1 MFKSLQWED
10 WVGIALGAWLL
21 ASPWTLGFADQSA
34 AATMNALVMG
44 SILVLEELLELNVH
58 EAMEEWIDMLAGL
71 WLVASP
77 IALGFT
83 SLVTATV
90 STMVVGLLTVLF
102 AAWALSPLDRSLRR
116 WWHERM
122 PTL

>member
-10 WVGIALGAWLL
+10 WLGIALGAWLL

-44 SILVLEELLELNVH
+44 SILVLEELLELDVH

-83 SLVTATV
+83 SSVTATV
-90 STMVVGLLTVLF
+90 STMAVGLLTLLF
-102 AAWALSPLDRSLRR
+102 AAWALSPLDGSLRR
-116 WWHERM
+116 WWHERT
-122 PTL
+122 PTP